1 VEDPAVVIV
10 EDNPKAR
17 KALERV
23 LARRFGGDYRVL
35 SAESGEAGLVVL
47 DELAQEGR
55 QVALVMADQW
65 MPGMTGVEMLEQAR
79 ERHPLAKRILLVDFG
94 DQRCKEPILQGTA
107 LGHIHH
113 YLPKDWQFPEQ
124 WLYPAVSEFLSD
136 WSKASRPG
144 FEAVRIVGDRWAK
157 RSYELRE
164 IFGRNGV
171 PFGFYDVD
179 SEKGQRLLRHAGTDG
194 SRLPVVILQ
203 DGSALV
209 DASDLDIAA
218 ALRVDTRPLRDDYD
232 VAIVG
237 GGPAGLAS
245 AVYAA
250 SEGLRCAVLEPHAI
264 GGQAGASS
272 LIRNYLGFPRGVAGA
287 ELAVRAYDQAW
298 LFGADFVFLREA
310 TGLRA
315 EGDWRIVELAGGE
328 VLRARSVII
337 ATGVSYRQLDCPSLA
352 PLNGQGV
359 FYGAAVGEARAMQ
372 GLTVHVA
379 GAGNSAGQAAL
390 HLARH
395 CAKVEILVRDTSLAK
410 SMSDYLVKEIASTP
424 NVEVRT
430 ETEVVD
436 GHGGNRLDTLI
447 LRDRRSGETR
457 TTSSDAL
464 FVMIGAEPH
473 TEWLEGAVQRDA
485 RGFVL
490 TGRRLVRGGKQDWPL
505 EREPL
510 SMETSLPGV
519 FAAGDVRFSSVKRMA
534 SAVGEGAIAVQ
545 QIHEYLAGAQ

>member
-1 VEDPAVVIV
+1 MAVLLDPAVVIV
-10 EDNPKAR
+10 EDVPKTR

-23 LARRFGGDYRVL
+23 LSRRFGGDYRVV
-35 SAESGEAGLVVL
+35 SAESGEAGLQLL
-47 DELAQEGR
+47 DELAREGR
-55 QVALVMADQW
+55 EVALIMADQW

-79 ERHPLAKRILLVDFG
+79 DRHPLAKRILLVDYG
-94 DQRCKEPILQGTA
+94 DQRCKEPILQGSA

-144 FEAVRIVGDRWAK
+144 FEAVRIVGDRWAR
-157 RSYELRE
+157 RSYQLRE
-164 IFGRNGV
+164 VFGRNGV
-171 PFGFYDVD
+171 PFGFYDID
-179 SEKGQRLLRHAGTDG
+179 SDKGQRLLRHAGVDG

-203 DGSALV
+203 DGTALV
-209 DASDLDIAA
+209 DASDLEIAA
-218 ALRVDTRPLRDDYD
+218 AMRVDTKPLRDDYD

-237 GGPAGLAS
+237 GGPAGLAA

-272 LIRNYLGFPRGVAGA
+272 LIRNYLGFPRGVSGA
-287 ELAVRAYDQAW
+287 DLAVRAYDQAW
-298 LFGADFVFLREA
+298 MFGADFVFLRKA
-310 TGLRA
+310 IGLRRD
-315 EGDWRIVELAGGE
+315 GDWRLVDLQGGE
-328 VLRARSVII
+328 SMRARTVLI
-337 ATGVSYRQLDCPSLA
+337 ATGVSYRKLDAPALA
-352 PLNGQGV
+352 PLHGAGV
-359 FYGAAVGEARAMQ
+359 FYGAAVGEARALQ
-372 GLTVHVA
+372 GRTVHVA

-410 SMSDYLVKEIASTP
+410 SMSDYLVKEIASAR
-424 NVEVRT
+424 NVEVHT
-430 ETEVVD
+430 QTEVVD
-436 GHGGNRLDTLI
+436 GHGGSKLDTLI

-464 FVMIGAEPH
+464 FVLIGAEPH
-473 TEWLEGAVQRDA
+473 TDWLANAVQRDE

-490 TGRRLVRGGKQDWPL
+490 TGRHLRRGGDLEWPL
-505 EREPL
+505 PRAPL

-519 FAAGDVRFSSVKRMA
+519 FAAGDVRHSSVKRMA

-545 QIHEYLAGAQ
+545 QIHEYLG